1 MMVGGGLYNMALSE
15 TGWVAVLS
23 DGRLVLMN
31 EDAGRPRVGRD
42 DPARVCGPGL
52 GSRAA
57 LGGPGRGGAR
67 GGRRGGRDREDA
79 RRLETT
85 LHFLKL

>member
-1 MMVGGGLYNMALSE
+1 MMAGGGLYNMALSG

-42 DPARVCGPGL
+42 DPARVRGPGL

-67 GGRRGGRDREDA
+67 GGRRGRWDLEDA
-79 RRLETT
+79 GRLETS
-85 LHFLKL
+85 LYFVKL